1 MNNKRIFKNAA
12 WIVGCK
18 IFQALLGLVVTM
30 LSARYLGPSGYGLI
44 NYAASIVAFVVPVM
58 QLGLN
63 STLVQEI
70 VNDPDREGEILGT
83 SIAMNLVSS
92 VFCILGIVFFSA
104 IANRG
109 ETVTTAVCALYSIQL
124 VFQSLEL
131 IQCWFQAKLLSRYTA
146 ITMLV
151 AYGVTA
157 AYKIL
162 LLILGSSVYWFAV
175 AQALDFGI
183 IGVTLLIIYRKV
195 GTARLSFSWQLA
207 RQLFSRSKYYI
218 VSSLMV
224 TVFAQT
230 DRIMLKAMV
239 DEAAVGYYSAAIS
252 CATMTGFVFVAIIDS
267 ARPGIFE
274 SARASA
280 SSFEKSVS
288 ALYCVII
295 WLSLVQCAGI
305 TFFAE
310 LIVSIL
316 YGSAYAP
323 TVGTL
328 RLVVWYTTFSYLGAV
343 RNIWILAEGKQK
355 YLWIINLSGAGANV
369 ILNALMIP
377 VWGING
383 AALASLIT
391 QIFTNVIISFL
402 LKPIRPNAMLM
413 LRGLDLRQLLPFI
426 TKRDSE
432 L

>member
-109 ETVTTAVCALYSIQL
+109 ETVTTVVCALYSIQL

-146 ITMLV
+146 STMLV

>member
-207 RQLFSRSKYYI
+207 RKLFSRSKYYI

-413 LRGLDLRQLLPFI
+413 LRGLNLRQLLPFI

>member
-109 ETVTTAVCALYSIQL
+109 ETVTTVVCALYSIQL

-355 YLWIINLSGAGANV
+355 YLWIINQSGAGANV

>member
-207 RQLFSRSKYYI
+207 RKLFSRSKYYI

-274 SARASA
+274 SARAST

-402 LKPIRPNAMLM
+402 LKPIRRSFTLM

>member
-92 VFCILGIVFFSA
+92 VFYILGIVFFSA

-207 RQLFSRSKYYI
+207 RKLFSRSKYYI

-274 SARASA
+274 SARAST

-413 LRGLDLRQLLPFI
+413 LRGLNLRQLLPFI

>member
-131 IQCWFQAKLLSRYTA
+131 IKCWFQAKLLSRYTA

-207 RQLFSRSKYYI
+207 RKLFSRSKYYI

-413 LRGLDLRQLLPFI
+413 LRGLNLRQLLPFI

>member
-207 RQLFSRSKYYI
+207 RKLFSRSKYYI

-274 SARASA
+274 SARAST

-413 LRGLDLRQLLPFI
+413 LRGLNLRQLLPFI

>member
-109 ETVTTAVCALYSIQL
+109 ETVTTVVCALYSIQL

-207 RQLFSRSKYYI
+207 RKLFSRSKYYI

-413 LRGLDLRQLLPFI
+413 LRGLNLRQLLPFI